1 MENVKVF
8 EDVYDLANKMIK
20 DGEQPFA
27 VAAVFVLAGLQMYR
41 TSLSDDDYDK
51 MVASIYEARD
61 RVRSLDE
68 IATVR
73 TLN

>member
-68 IATVR
+68 IATIR